1 MSEETVNF
9 LFYGLKLNSDHV
21 GLFSQIKVERRRP
34 TILVK
39 LRWSRKKL
47 IYLFLFIFVS
57 VMTDL
62 GHFDDDDALDYY

>member
-9 LFYGLKLNSDHV
+9 LFYGLELNSDHV
-21 GLFSQIKVERRRP
+21 SLFSQIKVERRRP